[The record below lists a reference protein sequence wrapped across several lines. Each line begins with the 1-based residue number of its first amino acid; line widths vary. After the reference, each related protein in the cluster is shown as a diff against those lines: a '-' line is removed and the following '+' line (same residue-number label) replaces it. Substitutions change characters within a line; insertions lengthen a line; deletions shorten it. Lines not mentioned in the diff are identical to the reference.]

1 MTFVVSA
8 GAFAKAWL
16 TTIGMMA
23 LTGTLLAIAAVVLAR
38 VGRLRPAW
46 QAALWLVV
54 TAKLALPWGPAMP
67 WSISDLVASFSSHD
81 HGAAVAIVQPNS
93 LAPAA
98 APHAWPAV
106 GWLALMIIWVAG
118 AVFVVTRAALV
129 QRATS
134 RAARLAPRASAD
146 ACALLVELAAR
157 VSVRVPRLVIG
168 DADTGPHVVG
178 LFRPTIVV
186 PAALAADLALLRAA
200 LLHELAHIRRR
211 DALARILQILAAALM
226 WWLPVARL
234 VHRRL
239 EAAREA
245 ACDAWA
251 LEAGDV
257 PRAAYARLLVRMA
270 SLRGAT
276 APAGAALAATHRSG
290 TGLDARIA
298 AILGPAARPRLG
310 VPHRI
315 ALAAWI
321 VVALGGARTAHA
333 KPHADVCRYTPEF
346 AEALYS
352 AYPQADLDGDGVL
365 SREEACDL
373 QAELRRE
380 IEVSSSLSPE
390 AEAQMD
396 ALLAEPLC
404 CNCDGPEVYS
414 SPQTASCQKTEG
426 VEP

>member
-16 TTIGMMA
+16 ATIGMMA
-23 LTGTLLAIAAVVLAR
+23 ATGTLLAIAALVLSR

-67 WSISDLVASFSSHD
+67 WSISDLIAGLSSHQ
-81 HGAAVAIVQPNS
+81 HEAVVTIVHPGTVG
-93 LAPAA
+93 PAA
-98 APHAWPAV
+98 IPQAWPAV
-106 GWLALMIIWVAG
+106 GWLALMLVWAAG
-118 AVFVVTRAALV
+118 AAFVVTRAIFV

-134 RAARLAPRASAD
+134 RAARIAPPASA
-146 ACALLVELAAR
+146 AAHALLVELAAR

-168 DADTGPHVVG
+168 DPDTGPHVVG
-178 LFRPTIVV
+178 LVRPTIVV

-211 DALARILQILAAALM
+211 DALARILQITASALM
-226 WWLPVARL
+226 WWMPVARL
-234 VHRRL
+234 VNRRL

-270 SLRGAT
+270 SLRTVA
-276 APAGAALAATHRSG
+276 APAGAALAAHNH
-290 TGLDARIA
+290 GLDARVT
-298 AILGPAARPRLG
+298 AILGSAARPRLG
-310 VPHRI
+310 LPHRI
-315 ALAAWI
+315 ALAGWI
-321 VVALGGARTAHA
+321 VLALGGARTAHA
-333 KPHADVCRYTPEF
+333 KPHAEVCRYTPEF

-380 IEVSSSLSPE
+380 IEVSSSRSPE
-390 AEAQMD
+390 AEAQLSS
-396 ALLAEPLC
+396 LLSEPLC
-404 CNCDGPEVYS
+404 CNCDGPEFYS
-414 SPQTASCQKTEG
+414 SPETATCQKTEG

>member
-1 MTFVVSA
+1 VTFVVSA

-16 TTIGMMA
+16 ATIAMMA
-23 LTGTLLAIAAVVLAR
+23 ATGTLLAIAALVLAR
-38 VGRLRPAW
+38 IGRLRPAW

-67 WSISDLVASFSSHD
+67 WSISDLIASFSSH
-81 HGAAVAIVQPNS
+81 HHETAVVIVHPGS
-93 LAPAA
+93 AAPAA
-98 APHAWPAV
+98 VPQAWPAV
-106 GWLALMIIWVAG
+106 GWLALFVVWAAG
-118 AVFVVTRAALV
+118 AAFVVTRAVLV

-134 RAARLAPRASAD
+134 RAAHISPLASVD
-146 ACALLVELAAR
+146 AHALLVELAAR

-168 DADTGPHVVG
+168 DPDTGPHVVG
-178 LFRPTIVV
+178 LLRPTIVV

-200 LLHELAHIRRR
+200 LLHELAHIRRH
-211 DALARILQILAAALM
+211 DALARILQITASALM
-226 WWLPVARL
+226 WWMPVARL
-234 VHRRL
+234 VNRRL

-276 APAGAALAATHRSG
+276 APAGAALAARH
-290 TGLDARIA
+290 GLDARVA

-310 VPHRI
+310 IPHRI
-315 ALAAWI
+315 ALAGWMLL
-321 VVALGGARTAHA
+321 ALGGARTAHA
-333 KPHADVCRYTPEF
+333 KPRAEVCRYTPEF

-380 IEVSSSLSPE
+380 IEVSSSRSPE
-390 AEAQMD
+390 AEAQLSS
-396 ALLAEPLC
+396 LLSEPLC
-404 CNCDGPEVYS
+404 CNCDGPEFYS
-414 SPQTASCQKTEG
+414 SPETATCQKTEG